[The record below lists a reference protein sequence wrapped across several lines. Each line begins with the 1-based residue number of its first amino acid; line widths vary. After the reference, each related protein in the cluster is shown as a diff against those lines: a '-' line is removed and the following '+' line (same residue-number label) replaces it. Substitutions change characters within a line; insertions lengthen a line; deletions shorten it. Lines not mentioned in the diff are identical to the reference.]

1 MILVVGGRGAGKRA
15 FVEKQLG
22 YAPRQI
28 SDDPA
33 EETPVLYALEALEPL
48 PPLEALLRREVVV
61 CQEVG
66 CGVVPMDRRERD
78 RREANALVTDF
89 LTNVSWVIDGN
100 YLSDFSA
107 ARRFL
112 EAD

>member
-48 PPLEALLRREVVV
+48 PPLEALLRREAIGQL
-61 CQEVG
+61 C
-66 CGVVPMDRRERD
+66 CGLAGQAQAVYRITCGISMR
-78 RREANALVTDF
+78 LK
-89 LTNVSWVIDGN
+89 
-100 YLSDFSA
+100 
-107 ARRFL
+107 
-112 EAD
+112 

>member
-78 RREANALVTDF
+78 RPRQCIGSPVGF
-89 LTNVSWVIDGN
+89 PCV
-100 YLSDFSA
+100 
-107 ARRFL
+107 
-112 EAD
+112 